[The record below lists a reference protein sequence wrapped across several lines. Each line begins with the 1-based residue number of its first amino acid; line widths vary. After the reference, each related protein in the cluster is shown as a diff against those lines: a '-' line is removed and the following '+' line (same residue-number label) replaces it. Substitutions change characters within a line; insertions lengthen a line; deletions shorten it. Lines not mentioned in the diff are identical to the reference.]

1 MRRIVFFR
9 YLAQRLAFGAV
20 SLFGI
25 VLVAFLIAHM
35 VPADPLAVVLS
46 DQATKDP
53 SIRAAYVERWGLDRS
68 LPEQFV
74 RYLLNVLRGDLGESF
89 STRRPVLRDLA
100 QYLPA
105 TVELSLAALAFSI
118 AVGVP
123 LGLVAAVRHNRAPDH
138 LARVVSLVGAA
149 SPIFW
154 TGLVALYVFYY
165 LLNWFPGPGRLDP
178 YLREPPRVTG
188 FLLVDSL
195 VAGDAAS
202 FWSGLRHL
210 LLPAMVL
217 GWFLTGIIGRT
228 TRAALLEV
236 LAADY
241 VRTARAKGLAE
252 LPVVGYHA
260 LRNALI
266 PVVTVTGLAFASLLS
281 GAVLTETVFSWPG
294 IGRYAVTAS
303 TNLDYPA
310 ILGVT
315 ILTAV
320 VYIAVN
326 FVVDLLYA
334 VLDPRVR
341 VG

>member
-1 MRRIVFFR
+1 MTLLR
-9 YLAQRLAFGAV
+9 YLARRLALGVV

-25 VLVAFLIAHM
+25 VLVAFLVAHM

-53 SIRAAYVERWGLDRS
+53 SIRAAYVKRWGLDRS

-74 RYLLNVLRGDLGESF
+74 RYLLNVMRGDLGESF
-89 STRRPVLRDLA
+89 TTRRPVLQDLR

-105 TVELSLAALAFSI
+105 TIELTVAALVFSVV
-118 AVGVP
+118 VGVP
-123 LGLVAAVRHNRAPDH
+123 LGIVAAVRHNGGADH
-138 LARVVSLVGAA
+138 LARIVSLVGAA

-165 LLNWFPGPGRLDP
+165 LLDWFPGPGRLDP
-178 YLREPPRVTG
+178 YLQSPRRLTG
-188 FLLVDSL
+188 FVLLDSL
-195 VAGDAAS
+195 LAGNADT

-217 GWFLTGIIGRT
+217 GWFIMGIITRT
-228 TRAALLEV
+228 TRAALLEI
-236 LAADY
+236 LSADY
-241 VRTARAKGLAE
+241 VRTARAKGLGE
-252 LPVVGYHA
+252 LPVVVLHA

-281 GAVLTETVFSWPG
+281 GAVLTETVFAWPG

-303 TNLDYPA
+303 ANLDYPA

-320 VYIAVN
+320 IYIGVN
-326 FVVDLLYA
+326 FAVDVLYG
-334 VLDPRVR
+334 VLDPRIR

>member
-1 MRRIVFFR
+1 MLLWR
-9 YLAQRLAFGAV
+9 YLARRVAFAVV
-20 SLFGI
+20 SLLGI
-25 VLVAFLIAHM
+25 VLVAFLVAHM

-53 SIRAAYVERWGLDRS
+53 SIRAAYVQRWGLDRS
-68 LPEQFV
+68 LPEQFL
-74 RYLLNVLRGDLGESF
+74 RYLLNMFRGDLGESF
-89 STRRPVLRDLA
+89 TTRRPVLADLA

-105 TVELSLAALAFSI
+105 TIELSVAALLVSVLA
-118 AVGVP
+118 GVP
-123 LGLVAAVRHNRAPDH
+123 LGIAAAVRHNQVTDH
-138 LARVVSLVGAA
+138 VTRVLSLVGAA

-165 LLNWFPGPGRLDP
+165 LLNWFPGPGRVEP
-178 YLREPPRVTG
+178 YLELPRRLTG

-195 VAGDAAS
+195 LAGRHEI

-210 LLPAMVL
+210 VLPALVL
-217 GWFLTGIIGRT
+217 GWFIMGIIART
-228 TRAALLEV
+228 TRAALLDT
-236 LAADY
+236 LSADY
-241 VRTARAKGLAE
+241 VRTARSKGLAE
-252 LPVVGYHA
+252 FVVVAVHA

-315 ILTAV
+315 ILAAV
-320 VYIAVN
+320 SYIAVN
-326 FVVDLLYA
+326 LLVDVLYA
-334 VLDPRVR
+334 ILDPRIR
-341 VG
+341 VE

>member
-1 MRRIVFFR
+1 MYLR
-9 YLAQRLAFGAV
+9 YLARRLVLAGV
-20 SLFGI
+20 SLLGI
-25 VLVAFLIAHM
+25 VLVAFVVAHM

-46 DQATKDP
+46 EQATKDP

-74 RYLLNVLRGDLGESF
+74 RYLVNVLRGDLGESF
-89 STRRPVLRDLA
+89 TTRRPVLRDLA

-105 TVELSLAALAFSI
+105 TVELAVAALAVSVV
-118 AVGVP
+118 VGVP
-123 LGLVAAVRHNRAPDH
+123 LGVVAAVRHDRWPDH
-138 LARVVSLVGAA
+138 VARALALGGAA

-178 YLREPPRVTG
+178 HLPLPPAATG
-188 FLLVDSL
+188 FLLLDSAL
-195 VAGDAAS
+195 VGHWAA

-210 LLPAMVL
+210 LLPALVL
-217 GWFLTGIIGRT
+217 GWFIMGLVARV
-228 TRAALLEV
+228 TRAALLET

-241 VRTARAKGLAE
+241 VRTARAKGLGEAA
-252 LPVVGYHA
+252 VVGWHA
-260 LRNALI
+260 LRSALV
-266 PVVTVTGLAFASLLS
+266 PVVTVVGLAFASLLS
-281 GAVLTETVFSWPG
+281 GAVLTETVFAWPG
-294 IGRYAVTAS
+294 VGRYAVSAA

-320 VYIAVN
+320 AYIAVN
-326 FVVDLLYA
+326 LAVDALYGL
-334 VLDPRVR
+334 LDPRIR